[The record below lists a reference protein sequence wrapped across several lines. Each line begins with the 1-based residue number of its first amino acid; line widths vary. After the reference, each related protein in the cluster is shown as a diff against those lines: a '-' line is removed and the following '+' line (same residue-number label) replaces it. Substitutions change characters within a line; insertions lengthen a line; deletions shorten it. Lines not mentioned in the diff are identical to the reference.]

1 MYEAQDNECT
11 ALNTCR
17 NCMPGEGCFALKNG
31 TYPALFVE
39 QFGPVSTDDSIMK
52 VRSTSVFSPFVTSSH
67 FNHYLTIST
76 QEIFARG
83 PVSCGINADPLENWD
98 GTGVITDDG
107 QTGVNH
113 IISLAGWGV
122 APDGTKFWYGRNSWG
137 TYWGDRGWFRIKR
150 GGSYNPDCMWGVPSM
165 PVYPSPS
172 APVKLLSPCLQA
184 QERDCSPQRPHHQE
198 VLSFLPFQNATA
210 SISLQ
215 CR

>member
-31 TYPALFVE
+31 SYPALYIE
-39 QFGPVSTDDSIMK
+39 QFGPVSTDDGIMK
-52 VRSTSVFSPFVTSSH
+52 VRTAAARSAAH
-67 FNHYLTIST
+67 LTLRP

-98 GTGVITDDG
+98 GSGVITDDG

-122 APDGTKFWYGRNSWG
+122 AADGTKYWIGRNSWG

-150 GGSYNPDCMWGVPSM
+150 GGSYNPDCMWGVPSL
-165 PVYPSPS
+165 PVYPSP
-172 APVKLLSPCLQA
+172 AA
-184 QERDCSPQRPHHQE
+184 AA
-198 VLSFLPFQNATA
+198 ATA
-210 SISLQ
+210 NSYPRVSKRKSEIVHPKGHIIKR
-215 CR
+215 CGV